1 MWFELCKQPIARPS
15 LLRHHDGKWAKL
27 LNRMKYIHL
36 TSHTRSLRKVD
47 GNYMLLCITV
57 CYDAAMAVGD
67 SLTTSPWQAELMAAG
82 GAMQVNLKVIE

>member
-1 MWFELCKQPIARPS
+1 
-15 LLRHHDGKWAKL
+15 
-27 LNRMKYIHL
+27 MKYIHL